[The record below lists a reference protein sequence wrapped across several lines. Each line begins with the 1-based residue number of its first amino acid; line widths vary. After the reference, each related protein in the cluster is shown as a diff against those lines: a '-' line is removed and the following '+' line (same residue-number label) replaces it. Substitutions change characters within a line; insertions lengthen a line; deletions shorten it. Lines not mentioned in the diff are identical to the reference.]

1 MAGSQSKT
9 TIAVFITTLIY
20 STMIQK
26 FCNLFSIILVIIE
39 NDVKPMISCRPR
51 GSSHETRP
59 FLLPCFIHIDIH
71 GRVSGTLKMEGRR
84 SAEGAL
90 RPGHGHGRVSEQD
103 ATIAVSITSLPYST
117 MIQMFRS
124 FFHF

>member
-51 GSSHETRP
+51 G
-59 FLLPCFIHIDIH
+59 
-71 GRVSGTLKMEGRR
+71 GG
-84 SAEGAL
+84 L
-90 RPGHGHGRVSEQD
+90 RKQP
-103 ATIAVSITSLPYST
+103 
-117 MIQMFRS
+117 
-124 FFHF
+124 